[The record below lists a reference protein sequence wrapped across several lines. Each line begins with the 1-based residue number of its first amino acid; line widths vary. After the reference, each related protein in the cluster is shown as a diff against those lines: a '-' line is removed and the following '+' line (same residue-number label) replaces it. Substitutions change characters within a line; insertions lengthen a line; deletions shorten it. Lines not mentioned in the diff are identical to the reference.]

1 MLTKNIDGF
10 MVDAF
15 TSAHFLRFSIMK
27 WLPIVALWCLTT
39 AVSILSAEPLS
50 ESTTVANVSVIAGP
64 WMLLGEDQVVRCGIE
79 ISGIIEASAVSVHR
93 AGQVVAAK
101 ISVRPFQVANRPAS
115 AVVEVALPESFVG
128 EWIITLPGRSLTMHL
143 AAAPTRNDVS
153 RVVIVGPNNW
163 PRSEDLARV
172 AERAGGAVQLV
183 VAHGLESVVKLGT
196 GGWESSVP
204 VVILPQPLSAWI
216 RELEGINAIARARLG
231 DLEKHWSS
239 GLCWGGLG
247 LPWAS
252 DPAVAASTIARDL
265 SPWEVC
271 LAPTSWWELG
281 LLAPRID
288 RRISATTSLI
298 GLCQHLQV
306 PLILTL
312 GSGAGW
318 ISEPLLVEADHLVI
332 GTGGT
337 RVVAATPSGDG
348 VGLLPSTIAA
358 TIDESGIIALIA
370 HPDHLRLLGIGFSG
384 NELMD
389 LKFMRDRKGGFVG
402 NGAGHFEEL
411 GQDVVNIRSQWLT
424 ADEAGV
430 TARARCQ
437 WMTSRQLATFH
448 IESTDFLALIK
459 AHAAGVAV
467 VPLLRRL
474 SSVEAVAGNV
484 MSEHQAELPDLVL
497 RDLLL
502 RQLAQPKSFD
512 PQRWMSVIATTAD
525 IQMLAII
532 LRAEQDD
539 IAPFML
545 DILVARVRAQAAGT
559 TPLEVDALRQHR
571 LMTAVFDSTSLS
583 PTDLRP
589 LAVALRPRLTPFTVG
604 PVERF
609 IARHGELRK

>member
-1 MLTKNIDGF
+1 
-10 MVDAF
+10 
-15 TSAHFLRFSIMK
+15 MK
-27 WLPIVALWCLTT
+27 WLPIVALWYLTT
-39 AVSILSAEPLS
+39 AVSILSAEPSS
-50 ESTTVANVSVIAGP
+50 ESTAVADVSVIAGP
-64 WMLLGEDQVVRCGIE
+64 WMLLGEDHIVRCGIE
-79 ISGIIEASAVSVHR
+79 ISGIIDASAVSLFR

-101 ISVRPFQVANRPAS
+101 VAVRPFHVANRPAS
-115 AVVEVALPESFVG
+115 AVVEVALPESFAG
-128 EWIITLPGRSLTMHL
+128 EWSVHLPGRSLTIHL
-143 AAAPTRNDVS
+143 ATPPTRSEVS

-163 PRSEDLARV
+163 PRSEDLERV

-183 VAHGLESVVKLGT
+183 VAHGLESVVRLGT
-196 GGWESSVP
+196 GGWESTVP
-204 VVILPQPLSAWI
+204 VVILPQPLSVWI
-216 RELEGINAIARARLG
+216 REVESVEAIARARLG
-231 DLEKHWSS
+231 GLEKQWST
-239 GLCWGGLG
+239 GLRWGGLG

-252 DPAVAASTIARDL
+252 DPAVAASAIAKDL

-271 LAPTSWWELG
+271 LAPSRWWELG

-288 RRISATTSLI
+288 RGVSATTSLV
-298 GLCQHLQV
+298 GLCQHLHV

-318 ISEPLLVEADHLVI
+318 ISEPLLVEADHLRI

-337 RVVAATPSGDG
+337 RVIAATPSGDG

-389 LKFMRDRKGGFVG
+389 LKFMRDNKNGFVG

-411 GQDVVNIRSQWLT
+411 GQDVVNIRSQWLI

-430 TARARCQ
+430 KARARCQ
-437 WMTSRQLATFH
+437 WMTSRDLATLH
-448 IESTDFLALIK
+448 VESTDLLALIK
-459 AHAAGVAV
+459 AHAAGVPV

-474 SSVEAVAGNV
+474 TSVEAVAGNV

-512 PQRWMSVIATTAD
+512 PKSWIEVIATTTD
-525 IQMLAII
+525 IQMLTVI

-545 DILVARVRAQAAGT
+545 DVLVARVRAQAAGT

>member
-39 AVSILSAEPLS
+39 AVSILSAEPSS

-79 ISGIIEASAVSVHR
+79 ISGIIEPSAVSVHR

>member
-1 MLTKNIDGF
+1 
-10 MVDAF
+10 
-15 TSAHFLRFSIMK
+15 MK

-39 AVSILSAEPLS
+39 AVSILSAEPSS

-216 RELEGINAIARARLG
+216 RELESINAIARARLG